1 LASIFNR
8 FKNLLYFRGKMNRRT
23 KIILTL
29 LLVAQMIG
37 LRVLSY
43 FPEFVEKYYSL
54 GIFPVLSKTSRYLF
68 GWIPFSVGD
77 LFYSA
82 LVILALRWLYFNIKR
97 IAKKPVGFFLDITAT
112 LSIAYFVFNVMWGFN
127 YYRVPLHQTLK
138 VDREYTTEEL
148 VSFTEQLIL
157 KASELHNSLAENDSV
172 KVQILYTHDEI
183 FNISTNGYENLSKR
197 FPSFSYHPNSIKAST
212 WSLGLTYMGYSGYYN
227 PFTAEAQVNDMILG
241 HRFAVVTCHEK
252 AHQLG
257 YAAENEANFLAYL
270 SATHNKDTY
279 FEYAGTIFA
288 LRYCV
293 NELARRDMK
302 LYEEII
308 ETVPFGILESYRE
321 VREFWN
327 SYSGPTEWVS
337 KVFFDTFLKANN
349 QEKGLKSY
357 SYMVA
362 LLVNYH
368 KKNAL

>member
-1 LASIFNR
+1 
-8 FKNLLYFRGKMNRRT
+8 MNRRT

-54 GIFPVLSKTSRYLF
+54 GLFPFISKIFRHLF

-77 LFYSA
+77 VFYSA
-82 LVILALRWLYFNIKR
+82 LTILALRWLYFNIKR
-97 IAKKPVGFFLDITAT
+97 IKTKPIGFFLDITAT
-112 LSIAYFVFNVMWGFN
+112 LSIVYFMFNLLWGFN
-127 YYRVPLHQTLK
+127 YYRVPLHQTLG
-138 VDREYTTEEL
+138 VEREYTTE
-148 VSFTEQLIL
+148 QLITL
-157 KASELHNSLAENDSV
+157 TENLIVKANALHNVLGAQDSV
-172 KVQILYTHDEI
+172 MIVNPYLHRETFE
-183 FNISTNGYENLSKR
+183 NSTLGYDNLSEK
-197 FPSFSYHPNSIKAST
+197 FPTFSYHPKSIKTSA

-241 HRFAVVTCHEK
+241 HRFAVVTCHEE

-270 SATHNKDTY
+270 AATHNDDLY
-279 FEYAGTIFA
+279 FQYAGTIFA

-293 NELARRDMK
+293 NELARRDMD
-302 LYEEII
+302 LYDEMID
-308 ETVPFGILESYRE
+308 TVNFGILESYRE
-321 VREFWN
+321 VREFWQ
-327 SYSGPTEWVS
+327 SYEGPMEWFS
-337 KVFFDTFLKANN
+337 KIFFDRFLKVNN
-349 QEKGLKSY
+349 QELGIKSY

-368 KKNAL
+368 LEHPL